1 MNQLGGA
8 SPLKH
13 VRGFFYP
20 VKEKPEIQA
29 ALDELEGDERTG
41 ARPVEDSDQPHQLTD

>member
-1 MNQLGGA
+1 MGQLGAA

-29 ALDELEGDERTG
+29 ALDEHEANEAAALEAGHGD
-41 ARPVEDSDQPHQLTD
+41 RPKELTD